1 MLSLDIRLSKAQVM
15 AIADHLHHDE
25 GGIEAM
31 LIQMKQTD
39 HPRVAYN
46 AAWVL
51 SHLSKED
58 KRIYLL
64 PHYGELVALATST
77 ALCFRRGLLLAVLAD
92 FPTDE
97 VNGKLLDFCLLH
109 LTDPKESDS
118 ARSAMIKL
126 TARMCKPYPE
136 LCKELMLHLDMMPQ
150 DSSPSIA
157 AAKRNAL
164 KRIQKKMNKTI
175 YTEYGTVELVQKI

>member
-64 PHYGELVALATST
+64 PHYEELVNMATS
-77 ALCFRRGLLLAVLAD
+77 AELCFRRGLILTIL
-92 FPTDE
+92 TDMPMDE
-97 VNGKLLDFCLLH
+97 PDGKLLDFCLTH
-109 LTDPKESDS
+109 LAAPKESDGS
-118 ARSAMIKL
+118 RSVMIKL
-126 TARMCKPYPE
+126 AARMCKPYPD
-136 LCKELMLHLDMMPQ
+136 LCKELTLCLDMMPQ

-164 KRIQKKMNKTI
+164 KMIRK
-175 YTEYGTVELVQKI
+175 